1 MLYLASLLSPFAI
14 IKLMDSTQKNLIK
27 NIESQIERL
36 QAQLN
41 EIEEEKDELD
51 ADEYQYHIQFF
62 TNQRNER

>member
-1 MLYLASLLSPFAI
+1 
-14 IKLMDSTQKNLIK
+14 MDSTQKNLIK